1 MQCDKLQFSPK
12 KGKFSS
18 SAHSTS
24 TPCFFKEDETGERED
39 SQQFDHDDDGD
50 DDDDDDDDDDGDDD
64 DYPLAKKTRQENA
77 QYAK

>member
-50 DDDDDDDDDDGDDD
+50 DDDDDL
-64 DYPLAKKTRQENA
+64 YIMVKCVCVCVSVTKK
-77 QYAK
+77 